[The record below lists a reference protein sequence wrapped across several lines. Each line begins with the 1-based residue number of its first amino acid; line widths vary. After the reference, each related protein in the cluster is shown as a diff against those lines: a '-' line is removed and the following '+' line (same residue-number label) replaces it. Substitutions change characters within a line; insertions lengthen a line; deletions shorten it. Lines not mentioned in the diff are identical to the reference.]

1 MLMVR
6 LVSVYFV
13 GRGMAAVLNLVSLG
27 VYTRL
32 LEPQEY
38 ARYILV
44 ISGVGFVSLLL
55 FQWARAA
62 LLRFLPK
69 RVYCPEKTLENL
81 ATSIFWLCTA
91 ASLAVLGVSL
101 LVPSWRFLLVLGI
114 ALLWTQAW
122 FEQQLEFLRV
132 EQRATAYVMLVNL
145 RALLGLL
152 IGIGIAEF
160 IAKTA
165 AAPLLGMVFGAL
177 LAGLLSGV
185 QRQLRYISRIDPFL
199 LREMLRYGLPI
210 TFSLLSS
217 YIIAVS
223 DRFLIA
229 WFFDEGTAG
238 VYAASYDFAQQSVGL
253 VLSTV
258 NLATYPAVIRSY
270 EQGDRQGTIDQMRHT
285 GVLMLAT
292 GIPVMALMVLLA
304 QPLST
309 FVLGTEFRATA
320 SQTIPWIS
328 VAALLA
334 GLRAYWTDLPF
345 FLKQSSLDHSRILAL
360 GALANLV
367 LNVWWIPL
375 FGLMGAIYATLASY
389 AITLVLSIWK
399 GRRLFPIPISW
410 GDNFKIA
417 VATFGMVLAVWLLR
431 SLQGLTGLLLQ
442 VLIAGLIY
450 SILGALLYREQWK
463 ILWRWRR

>member
-1 MLMVR
+1 MVR

-13 GRGMAAVLNLVSLG
+13 GRGIAAALSLVSLG

-38 ARYILV
+38 ARYVLV

-62 LLRFLPK
+62 LLRFLPM
-69 RVYCPEKTLENL
+69 RVYSPEKTLANL

-91 ASLAVLGVSL
+91 ASLVVLGVSL
-101 LVPSWRFLLVLGI
+101 LVPTWRFLLVLGA
-114 ALLWTQAW
+114 ALLWAQVW
-122 FEQQLEFLRV
+122 FEHQLEFLRV
-132 EQRATAYVMLVNL
+132 EQRATAYVVLLNL
-145 RALLGLL
+145 RALLALL

-160 IAKTA
+160 VAKTA
-165 AAPLLGMVFGAL
+165 AAPLLGMVIGAL

-185 QRQLRYISRIDPFL
+185 QQQLRYISRIDPFL
-199 LREMLRYGLPI
+199 LKEMLRYGLPL

-217 YIIAVS
+217 YIIATS

-229 WFFDEGTAG
+229 WFLDEGMAG
-238 VYAASYDFAQQSVGL
+238 VYAASYDFAQQSVGS

-258 NLATYPAVIRSY
+258 NLATYPAVIRTY
-270 EQGDRQGTIDQMRHT
+270 EQGNRQATIDQVRHT

-292 GIPVMALMVLLA
+292 GIPVVALMVLLA

-320 SQTIPWIS
+320 LQTIPWVS

-334 GLRAYWTDLPF
+334 GLRAYWIDLPF

-360 GALANLV
+360 GALANLA

-389 AITLVLSIWK
+389 ALTLVLSIWK

-417 VATFGMVLAVWLLR
+417 VATFAMVLAVWQLR

-442 VLIAGLIY
+442 VLVAGLVYGI
-450 SILGALLYREQWK
+450 IGALLYREQWK